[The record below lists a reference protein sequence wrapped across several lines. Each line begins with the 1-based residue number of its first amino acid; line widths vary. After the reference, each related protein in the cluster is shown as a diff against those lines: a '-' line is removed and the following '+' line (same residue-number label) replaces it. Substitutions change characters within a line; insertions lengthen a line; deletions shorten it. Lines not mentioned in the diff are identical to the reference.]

1 MKKTYLDKYPYELKN
16 IDDTHWSILIDPLD
30 HQNATDLVLN
40 FGRTDNRVS
49 IEGMPLKVKR
59 HKTVV
64 SEYEDGKQ
72 AILISAHIL

>member
-16 IDDTHWSILIDPLD
+16 IDDTHWTVLIDPLD

-49 IEGMPLKVKR
+49 IEGMPLKVKS
-59 HKTVV
+59 HKTVL
-64 SEYEDGKQ
+64 SKYEDGMQ
-72 AILISAHIL
+72 AVLISAHIL

>member
-16 IDDTHWSILIDPLD
+16 IDDTHWTILIDPID

-49 IEGMPLKVKR
+49 IEGMTLKVKS
-59 HKTVV
+59 HKTVL
-64 SEYEDGKQ
+64 SKYEDGMQ
-72 AILISAHIL
+72 AVLISSYIL

>member
-30 HQNATDLVLN
+30 HQAATDLVLN

-49 IEGMPLKVKR
+49 IEGMPLKVKS
-59 HKTVV
+59 HKTVL
-64 SEYEDGKQ
+64 SEYQDGMQ
-72 AILISAHIL
+72 AVLISAHIL

>member
-1 MKKTYLDKYPYELKN
+1 MKKTYLDKDPYELKN
-16 IDDTHWSILIDPLD
+16 IDDTHWAILIDPID

-49 IEGMPLKVKR
+49 IEGMALKVKS
-59 HKTVV
+59 HKTVL
-64 SEYEDGKQ
+64 SKYEDGMQ

>member
-16 IDDTHWSILIDPLD
+16 LDDTHWTILIDPID

-49 IEGMPLKVKR
+49 IEGMALKVKS
-59 HKTVV
+59 HKTVL
-64 SEYEDGKQ
+64 SKYEDGMQ
-72 AILISAHIL
+72 AVLISAHIL

>member
-16 IDDTHWSILIDPLD
+16 IDDTLWSILIDPID
-30 HQNATDLVLN
+30 HQAATDLVLN
-40 FGRTDNRVS
+40 FGTTENRVS
-49 IEGMPLKVKR
+49 IEGMPLKVKH

-72 AILISAHIL
+72 AILIQANLL

>member
-49 IEGMPLKVKR
+49 IEGMPLKVKS
-59 HKTVV
+59 HKTVL
-64 SEYEDGKQ
+64 SKYEDGMQ
-72 AILISAHIL
+72 AVFISAHIL

>member
-40 FGRTDNRVS
+40 FGRTDNRIS
-49 IEGMPLKVKR
+49 IEGMPLKVKS
-59 HKTVV
+59 HKTVL
-64 SEYEDGKQ
+64 SEYEDGMQ
-72 AILISAHIL
+72 AVLISAHIL

>member
-1 MKKTYLDKYPYELKN
+1 MKKTYLDKYSYELKN
-16 IDDTHWSILIDPLD
+16 IDDTHWSILIDPID
-30 HQNATDLVLN
+30 HQAATDLVLN
-40 FGRTDNRVS
+40 FGTTDNRVS
-49 IEGMPLKVKR
+49 IEGMPLKVNR

>member
-16 IDDTHWSILIDPLD
+16 IDDTHWTVLIDPLD

-49 IEGMPLKVKR
+49 IEGMPLKVKS
-59 HKTVV
+59 HKTVL
-64 SEYEDGKQ
+64 SKYEDGTQ
-72 AILISAHIL
+72 AVLISAHIL

>member
-16 IDDTHWSILIDPLD
+16 IDDTHWSILIDPID
-30 HQNATDLVLN
+30 HQAATDLVLN
-40 FGRTDNRVS
+40 FGTTDNRVS

-64 SEYEDGKQ
+64 SKYEDGKQ
-72 AILISAHIL
+72 GVLISAHIL

>member
-16 IDDTHWSILIDPLD
+16 IDDTHWSILIDPID
-30 HQNATDLVLN
+30 HQAATDLVLN
-40 FGRTDNRVS
+40 FGTTDNRVS
-49 IEGMPLKVKR
+49 IEGMPLKIKR

-72 AILISAHIL
+72 AILISAHIF

>member
-16 IDDTHWSILIDPLD
+16 IDDTYWTILIDPID

-49 IEGMPLKVKR
+49 IEGMALKVKS
-59 HKTVV
+59 HKTVL
-64 SEYEDGKQ
+64 SKYEDGMQ
-72 AILISAHIL
+72 AILISAYIL

>member
-49 IEGMPLKVKR
+49 IEGMPLKVKS
-59 HKTVV
+59 HKTVL
-64 SEYEDGKQ
+64 SKYEDGMQ
-72 AILISAHIL
+72 AVLISAHIL

>member
-16 IDDTHWSILIDPLD
+16 IDGTHWSILIDPLD

>member
-16 IDDTHWSILIDPLD
+16 IDDMHWTVLIDPLD

-49 IEGMPLKVKR
+49 IEGMPLKVKS
-59 HKTVV
+59 HKTVL
-64 SEYEDGKQ
+64 SKYEDGMQ
-72 AILISAHIL
+72 AVLISAHIL

>member
-16 IDDTHWSILIDPLD
+16 IDDTHWSILIDPID
-30 HQNATDLVLN
+30 HQAATDLVLN
-40 FGRTDNRVS
+40 FGATDNRVS
-49 IEGMPLKVKR
+49 IEGMPLKVKS

>member
-16 IDDTHWSILIDPLD
+16 IDDIHWSILIDPID
-30 HQNATDLVLN
+30 HQAATDLVLN
-40 FGRTDNRVS
+40 FGTTDNRVS
-49 IEGMPLKVKR
+49 IEGIPLKVKR

-72 AILISAHIL
+72 AVLISAHIL

>member
-16 IDDTHWSILIDPLD
+16 IDGTHWSILIDPID
-30 HQNATDLVLN
+30 HQAATDLVLN
-40 FGRTDNRVS
+40 FGTTDNRVS
-49 IEGMPLKVKR
+49 IEGMPLKIKS
-59 HKTVV
+59 HKTIV

>member
-16 IDDTHWSILIDPLD
+16 IDDTHWAILIDPID

-49 IEGMPLKVKR
+49 IEGMALKVKS
-59 HKTVV
+59 HKTVL
-64 SEYEDGKQ
+64 SKYEDGMQ